1 MPSEPN
7 SKPFAIASI
16 SASPRDLTA
25 ISYLRLCPSP
35 NLRTELSEV
44 TKKLSEY
51 SKMTTA
57 EFAQYAMQTRLAP
70 RSLGSVKERICHA
83 QRELG
88 RRKWSRNRVR
98 DLWYMDAR
106 ASAPKWEEVT
116 DLEEL
121 TGLEYARQEVRTND
135 AIISAADALL
145 MGSDPDFVGAF
156 VAALRSMV
164 GLRNRPGTPGGD
176 E

>member
-1 MPSEPN
+1 MS
-7 SKPFAIASI
+7 
-16 SASPRDLTA
+16 
-25 ISYLRLCPSP
+25 
-35 NLRTELSEV
+35 
-44 TKKLSEY
+44 
-51 SKMTTA
+51 TA
-57 EFAQYAMQTRLAP
+57 EFVQYAMQDRLAP
-70 RSLGSVKERICHA
+70 RHLGSVKTRLWHA

-88 RRKWSRNRVR
+88 RRNWTKNRVR
-98 DLWYMDAR
+98 DLWYMDER
-106 ASAPKWEEVT
+106 ASSPKWEEVA

-145 MGSDPDFVGAF
+145 MGSDPDFVSAF

-164 GLRNRPGTPGGD
+164 GLRNRSRTQGRD

>member
-1 MPSEPN
+1 
-7 SKPFAIASI
+7 
-16 SASPRDLTA
+16 
-25 ISYLRLCPSP
+25 
-35 NLRTELSEV
+35 
-44 TKKLSEY
+44 
-51 SKMTTA
+51 MTTA
-57 EFAQYAMQTRLAP
+57 EFVQHAMHTRLAP
-70 RSLGSVKERICHA
+70 RHMGSVKERIWHA

-88 RRKWSRNRVR
+88 RRNWSKNRVR
-98 DLWYMDAR
+98 DLWYQDTR
-106 ASAPKWEEVT
+106 ASSPKWEEVA

-135 AIISAADALL
+135 TIISYADALL

-164 GLRNRPGTPGGD
+164 GLRNRTRTPGGD